1 MLTAQRKAELWH
13 WADAVS
19 VGALFVVALVGLVGH
34 YKLRRQY
41 QEETMNRRVDEFLN
55 RGR

>member
-13 WADAVS
+13 WADALS
-19 VGALFVVALVGLVGH
+19 VGALFIVALVGLVGH

-41 QEETMNRRVDEFLN
+41 QEETMNRQVSDYLN
-55 RGR
+55 RR